1 VVLPIVVDVCLINK
15 IFGLLVDSATQT
27 RHLVVSLSSNLAHA
41 EHPRDAGA
49 NVVHPAPGKAL
60 PTVQYQIDDV
70 HRRIR
75 NILKAC
81 PATSWSLEESR
92 TVLDA
97 VASIFRSR
105 QAGADVVDLTARRAL
120 CEPVPE
126 FDEQFG
132 I

>member
-1 VVLPIVVDVCLINK
+1 MRDRK
-15 IFGLLVDSATQT
+15 GGTMTTTEDS
-27 RHLVVSLSSNLAHA
+27 
-41 EHPRDAGA
+41 
-49 NVVHPAPGKAL
+49 
-60 PTVQYQIDDV
+60 YQIDDV

-92 TVLDA
+92 MVLDV
-97 VASIFRSR
+97 VASIFLSR
-105 QAGADVVDLTARRAL
+105 QLAGDVIDLAARRAL
-120 CEPVPE
+120 SEPVPE

>member
-1 VVLPIVVDVCLINK
+1 M
-15 IFGLLVDSATQT
+15 
-27 RHLVVSLSSNLAHA
+27 LS
-41 EHPRDAGA
+41 HPRTWEGL
-49 NVVHPAPGKAL
+49 H
-60 PTVQYQIDDV
+60 VQYEIDDV

-92 TVLDA
+92 MVLDV

-105 QAGADVVDLTARRAL
+105 QGDVVDLAARRAL

>member
-1 VVLPIVVDVCLINK
+1 M
-15 IFGLLVDSATQT
+15 
-27 RHLVVSLSSNLAHA
+27 LS
-41 EHPRDAGA
+41 HPRTWEGL
-49 NVVHPAPGKAL
+49 H
-60 PTVQYQIDDV
+60 VQYEIDDV